1 MWFPIGNEGSEI
13 DWRKETTMAKYKVT
27 LADEERDGLKALI
40 KTGKAAASKL
50 NHARI
55 LLLSDEGPGGPG
67 KTDCQ
72 IAEAL
77 DTGQRTIERVRKRF
91 VEEGIEQAINPRPR
105 PKRPSKV
112 KIKGE
117 IEEQLM
123 DLACSAPPEGRG
135 RWTLQLLADQLVIL
149 TSLDS
154 VSDETVRKA
163 LKKRTLTL

>member
-1 MWFPIGNEGSEI
+1 
-13 DWRKETTMAKYKVT
+13 MAKYKVT
-27 LADEERDGLKALI
+27 LTEEERDELKGLV
-40 KTGKAAASKL
+40 KTGKAAARKL

-55 LLLSDEGPGGPG
+55 LLLSDEGPSGSG
-67 KTDCQ
+67 KTDSQ

-77 DTGQRTIERVRKRF
+77 DTGKRTVERVRKRF
-91 VEEGIEQAINPRPR
+91 VEEGVEQAINPRPR

-117 IEEQLM
+117 IEEQLI

-135 RWTLQLLADQLVIL
+135 RWTLQLLADQLVVL

-154 VSDETVRKA
+154 VSDETVRKT
-163 LKKRTLTL
+163 LKKRTLTLQP

>member
-1 MWFPIGNEGSEI
+1 
-13 DWRKETTMAKYKVT
+13 MAKYKVT
-27 LADEERDGLKALI
+27 LTEEERDELTRLI
-40 KTGKAAASKL
+40 KTGKAAARKL

-67 KTDCQ
+67 KTDRQ
-72 IAEAL
+72 IAESL

-91 VEEGIEQAINPRPR
+91 VEEGMEAAINPKPM
-105 PKRPSKV
+105 PKRPNKV

-117 IEEQLM
+117 IEAQLI

-135 RWTLQLLADQLVIL
+135 RWTLQLLADHLVVL

-154 VSDETVRKA
+154 VSDETVRHA
-163 LKKRTLTL
+163 LKKKTST